1 MMITLA
7 TTGRRSG
14 VLQEVTLYAFSE
26 GDALVVTGSKGG
38 AANDPAWALNL
49 RADPMARVRRGRQES
64 DMRAREA
71 TGDERARLWRLVC
84 QQFPMYEAYQRR
96 TARQFPVFVL
106 EPHSDPDVR

>member
-84 QQFPMYEAYQRR
+84 QQFPMYETYQRR

-106 EPHSDPDVR
+106 ELHPDPDVR